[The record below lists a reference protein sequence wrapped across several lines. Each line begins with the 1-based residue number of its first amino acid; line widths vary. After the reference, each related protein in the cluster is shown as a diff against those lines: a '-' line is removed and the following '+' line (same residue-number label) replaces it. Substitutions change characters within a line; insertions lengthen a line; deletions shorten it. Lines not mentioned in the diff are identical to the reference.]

1 MSNATMQDVAQ
12 KAGVSVATVSR
23 VLNGSDKVVEETRE
37 RVMLACKE
45 LDYTL
50 HLAAQRLRLGKT
62 NTICVILPFLTLPS
76 IVERLRGVQEALLES
91 KYDLIPFSV
100 GSPEMRDSRVYDL
113 SNRSRTDGLL
123 IISMPIN
130 DQQAERLFNNDM
142 PVVLIDSE
150 NPEFNRVNVNDQEGG
165 RLATQHLIDL
175 GHRKIAFISSHL
187 ENPLQF
193 SSTLN
198 RYHGY
203 CQALEAYGIPVNPGY
218 QVEGEHGRK
227 EAEELALDLLQQ
239 ADPPTAIFASS
250 DTKAI
255 GILDAAKSLNIKVPE
270 QLSVIGYDNIRDAE
284 YLNLTTIQQ
293 PLFQAGLVG
302 GETLLNIIDQDPT
315 EPTEIIM
322 PVDLIVRGTTRPPER
337 ITR

>member
-1 MSNATMQDVAQ
+1 MSNSTMQDVALR
-12 KAGVSVATVSR
+12 AGVSVATVSR
-23 VLNGSDKVVEETRE
+23 VLSGSDKVVEETRQ
-37 RVMLACKE
+37 RVIVACEE

-50 HLAAQRLRLGKT
+50 NQTAQRLRLGKT
-62 NTICVILPFLTLPS
+62 NTICVVLPFLTLPS

-91 KYDLIPFSV
+91 NYDLIPFSV
-100 GSPEMRDSRVYDL
+100 GSPEMRDSRLYDL
-113 SNRSRTDGLL
+113 SNRSRTDGLM

-130 DQQAERLFNNDM
+130 DQQAERLAQNNM
-142 PVVLIDSE
+142 PVVLIDSDH
-150 NPEFNRVNVNDQEGG
+150 PEFNRVNVDDKEGG
-165 RLATQHLIDL
+165 RTATQHLIGL
-175 GHRKIAFISSHL
+175 GHTKIAFISSNL

-203 CQALEAYGIPVNPGY
+203 CKALRDAGLPIEPRY
-218 QVEGEHGRK
+218 QKEGKHGRK
-227 EAEELALDLLQQ
+227 EAEEMALDLLQQ
-239 ADPPTAIFASS
+239 SDPPTAIFASS

-255 GILDAAKSLNIKVPE
+255 GVLDAARTLNLKVPE

-302 GETLLNIIDQDPT
+302 GETLLRIIHQIPVMPD
-315 EPTEIIM
+315 EIIL
-322 PVDLIVRGTTRPPER
+322 PVDLIIRGTTNPPLV
-337 ITR
+337 